1 MKLFIWFIKNKQ
13 YYKQACLDQGMK
25 YYLMTDEET
34 LKFLDI
40 NGAKWPFSY
49 IAIIFNL
56 SSSFNFI
63 IKPHKS
69 F

>member
-1 MKLFIWFIKNKQ
+1 MKLFIRFIKNKQ

-40 NGAKWPFSY
+40 NGAK
-49 IAIIFNL
+49 
-56 SSSFNFI
+56 
-63 IKPHKS
+63 
-69 F
+69 

>member
-1 MKLFIWFIKNKQ
+1 
-13 YYKQACLDQGMK
+13 MK

-40 NGAKWPFSY
+40 NGAEWQFSY
-49 IAIIFNL
+49 IAIILNL